1 MKEKVDG
8 RSDNLISLFHTVAP
22 ASTSPSLAAVMMSP
36 AATRDYI
43 YDLLLFPCAWVFIYS
58 FVPQPGRALPA
69 LSLARSLPTTEL
81 LLNGDNIMITPPRQR
96 LGCRRRL
103 LTMCSLLSTALV
115 GAQGQRE
122 GRQGATIGC
131 GNVRWRRSRY
141 YKHSSSI
148 SSFPSHSLWLKAF

>member
-81 LLNGDNIMITPPRQR
+81 LLNGDNIMITPPAPT
-96 LGCRRRL
+96 GVGRRRL
-103 LTMCSLLSTALV
+103 ITTVAPYFALLWRVPTGS
-115 GAQGQRE
+115 QRGQRE
-122 GRQGATIGC
+122 LEDEDIDGWSQE
-131 GNVRWRRSRY
+131 
-141 YKHSSSI
+141 
-148 SSFPSHSLWLKAF
+148 